1 MSGKNPFLGLGFGSP
16 FVSFARPTESGGG
29 SSSHV
34 TDSLVAYVDAANTD
48 SYSGS
53 GSTWSDLSG
62 NDIDMTLSGTPGSQV
77 SSNPKYINFDGADD
91 HGIFDN
97 AMQTTFNGTEKSIS
111 YELWINVLDSDS
123 AFRNIFGPRVLN
135 ASDDAAF
142 YLLLQNDGDLEIR
155 VNTSANTNY
164 DLIYDSF
171 SLNAW
176 QQVVATLDRSDGK
189 TRLYINNSLVATYS
203 GTTISGSYVSF
214 RPFILA
220 LASNNNY
227 RTNMRASKVLVYEK
241 ALSASEI
248 QTNWNHFRG
257 EFGLS

>member
-1 MSGKNPFLGLGFGSP
+1 MSRKNPFLGLGLDSP
-16 FVSFARPTESGGG
+16 FLSFSRPSAGGG
-29 SSSHV
+29 SSHV

-62 NDIDMTLSGTPGSQV
+62 NGLDMTLSGTPGSQV
-77 SSNPKYINFDGADD
+77 SSNPKYINFDGVDD
-91 HGIFDN
+91 HGIFDSG
-97 AMQTTFNGTEKSIS
+97 MQTTFNGTTKSIS
-111 YELWINVLDSDS
+111 YELWINVLDSDA

-142 YLLLQNDGDLEIR
+142 YLLLQSDGDLEIR
-155 VNTSANTNY
+155 VNTSTNTNY

-171 SLNAW
+171 SLNVW

-203 GTTISGSYVSF
+203 GTAISGSYVSF

-220 LASNNNY
+220 LASNNSY